1 MKKILA
7 LCLSIVM
14 LLSLSTTAFA
24 AEYWDES
31 AGSGETEVY
40 AHIYSSY
47 TISIPA
53 TIDLRNGEQGAVTL
67 TYANIEDGYEV
78 NVYCTNISEN
88 GIPLYHVDGTPGSI
102 TCVITDS
109 ENMYNY
115 SSNDPI
121 ATFVQS
127 DFANGEITKYF
138 GMHLMDNIGKAGDY
152 VGVMEY
158 FFECSPIEE

>member
-14 LLSLSTTAFA
+14 LLSVSTTAFA

-47 TISIPA
+47 SISIPA

-67 TYANIEDGYEV
+67 TEANIESGYEV
-78 NVYCTNISEN
+78 NVYCTNIEDGGIRLHHVDNENN
-88 GIPLYHVDGTPGSI
+88 GITVVLMTEDKL
-102 TCVITDS
+102 
-109 ENMYNY
+109 YNY
-115 SSNDPI
+115 TADTPI
-121 ATFVQS
+121 ASFVQS
-127 DFANGEITKYF
+127 EITSESLTKYF
-138 GMHLMDNIGKAGDY
+138 AMEIMDKWNTAGDY

-158 FFECSPIEE
+158 SFECSPIED

>member
-1 MKKILA
+1 MKKIIA
-7 LCLSIVM
+7 ICLSIVM
-14 LLSLSTTAFA
+14 LLSFSTTAFA
-24 AEYWDES
+24 TEYWDES

-47 TISIPA
+47 SISIPA

-78 NVYCTNISEN
+78 NVYCTNFSEN
-88 GIPLYHVDGTPGSI
+88 GIKLYHVDDAGISI
-102 TCVITDS
+102 DCIISDTEFS
-109 ENMYNY
+109 YNY
-115 SSNDPI
+115 DCNTPL

-127 DFANGEITKYF
+127 DFSNGEITKYF
-138 GMHLMDNIGKAGDY
+138 GMQIMNDISKAGDY

-158 FFECSPIEE
+158 SFECSPIEG

>member
-14 LLSLSTTAFA
+14 LLSFSTTAFA

-47 TISIPA
+47 SISIPA
-53 TIDLRNGEQGAVTL
+53 TIDLRNGEQGEITL
-67 TYANIEDGYEV
+67 TDANIEEGYEV
-78 NVYCTNISEN
+78 NVYCTNIFEN
-88 GIPLYHVDGTPGSI
+88 GIRLYHTVDSNIGI
-102 TCVITDS
+102 TCVITNVENTIQYNS
-109 ENMYNY
+109 ET
-115 SSNDPI
+115 PL
-121 ATFVQS
+121 ATFVQN
-127 DFANGEITKYF
+127 DFANGAITKYF
-138 GMHLMDNIGKAGDY
+138 GLHLMDNISKAGDY

-158 FFECSPIEE
+158 SFECSPIE